1 MTVGLLTKSTVV
13 VVAAV
18 VIPFVVSLFWLSLD
32 VSTVASVS
40 FRKARTKRADD
51 DDSDGAIWSPC
62 SGATALPLVATVE
75 TAGEKRSSSSSSS
88 SSGGGSGRMGI
99 VVV

>member
-1 MTVGLLTKSTVV
+1 MGLLTKSTVV

-18 VIPFVVSLFWLSLD
+18 AIPFVVSLFWLSLD

-51 DDSDGAIWSPC
+51 DDSDGAI
-62 SGATALPLVATVE
+62 
-75 TAGEKRSSSSSSS
+75 
-88 SSGGGSGRMGI
+88 
-99 VVV
+99 